1 MRSWLA
7 RQRHLVDFT
16 LAALWRRKGKN
27 LSLLLVYT
35 LVVFLLASVVFCTHA
50 LRRESLLLM
59 REAPEMVVQRIVAG
73 RHDLMPVAYAVRIGE
88 VRGVAEIHPRLWGYY
103 YDPVVKA
110 NYTLM
115 VPRESPPAEGSL
127 FLGEGISRARQ
138 AFVGDIMS
146 FRSHEGATVPLVVEK
161 VLPAESGLV
170 SADLLLLSERDF
182 RNLFGIPGEFVTDL
196 SVSVA
201 NPREVLTVAKK
212 VAAILPD
219 SRPIL
224 RDEILRTYD
233 AVFSW
238 RSALLIVVFS
248 ATALAFLILAWEKAS
263 GLSAEERREIGILKA
278 IGWETSD
285 VILMKFWE
293 GLSVSLSAFLLG
305 TLLAYAHVFL
315 GKSALILPVLKGW
328 STLYPDFRLAPF
340 LSARQVVLLFFLTV
354 IPYTVATVIPS
365 WRAATVDP
373 DLVMREA

>member
-146 FRSHEGATVPLVVEK
+146 FRSYEGATVPLVVEK

-305 TLLAYAHVFL
+305 TFLAYAHVFL